1 MPSVQKSIRVP
12 EETVRA
18 VEEMAAQSGK
28 DFSALVKELLI
39 EALKARKCPGI
50 IYVDGPSG
58 RRARI
63 AGSGIEVWEFM
74 ANFKAMNEDYAK
86 IKQAYHWLN
95 EQQIRAAFTYYT
107 FYPDDI
113 EEHIRSNAGQTK
125 NAVLKRCPFLAK
137 PEVKP

>member
-1 MPSVQKSIRVP
+1 MSSVQKSIRIP

-18 VEEMAAQSGK
+18 VEEMAVQAGK
-28 DFSALVKELLI
+28 DFSSLVKDLLL

-95 EQQIRAAFTYYT
+95 EQQVRAAFTYYAL
-107 FYPDDI
+107 YPGEI
-113 EEHIRSNAGQTK
+113 EAHIRSNAGQTK
-125 NAVLKRCPFLAK
+125 EAVLKRFPFLAK
-137 PEVKP
+137 PESIA